1 VAVKVTLCPVTT
13 GVTDVVR
20 LVVVEAALTTWLTT
34 DEVEVWWFDE
44 PPYTALMLRVPAEP
58 CATTQVAVPELSVW
72 LPPAHVTVVA
82 PSLKVTVPVGTPPP
96 GAAADTDAV

>member
-34 DEVEVWWFDE
+34 VEVEAWWFDE
-44 PPYTALMLRVPAEP
+44 PP
-58 CATTQVAVPELSVW
+58 
-72 LPPAHVTVVA
+72 
-82 PSLKVTVPVGTPPP
+82 
-96 GAAADTDAV
+96 